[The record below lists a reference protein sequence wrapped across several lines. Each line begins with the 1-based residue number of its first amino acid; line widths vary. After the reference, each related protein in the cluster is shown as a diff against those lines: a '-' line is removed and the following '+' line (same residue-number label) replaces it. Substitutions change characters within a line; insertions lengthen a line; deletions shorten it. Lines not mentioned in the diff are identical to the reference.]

1 MNQVVNQK
9 QNMNHRQPKYT
20 SFGYKLSTITV
31 TLLSTITILTALF
44 ENLVM
49 TLPFVFTRMVS
60 KLGVYNP
67 TLLRNTHTDTHTH
80 THTSLAV
87 CSLTRKG
94 LGAKIEVKSRIYFGP
109 LLHF

>member
-1 MNQVVNQK
+1 MPGSKKFFRNVPHYATMNQVVNQK

-80 THTSLAV
+80 TRLWPFV
-87 CSLTRKG
+87 L
-94 LGAKIEVKSRIYFGP
+94 
-109 LLHF
+109 